1 MFKCLCGTE
10 QFEFNRKLKWQNSY
24 AWIWVQREETS
35 PLRKTLMLLKKPTIR
50 LHCVFLYVM
59 FSTVVLKVKRTTF
72 LITQLEYTLFFV
84 SLHIILDLSMFILKC
99 SIFFCQRLVISVVFS
114 AVTDFFKPFKLF
126 NSHIF
131 RWLFCCFRGTLS
143 FLVWKPWWVDLEGCG
158 SRESCLPL
166 ALCLQAVIKLCDTV
180 T

>member
-1 MFKCLCGTE
+1 
-10 QFEFNRKLKWQNSY
+10 
-24 AWIWVQREETS
+24 
-35 PLRKTLMLLKKPTIR
+35 MLLKKPTIR

-126 NSHIF
+126 NNHIF
-131 RWLFCCFRGTLS
+131 R
-143 FLVWKPWWVDLEGCG
+143 
-158 SRESCLPL
+158 
-166 ALCLQAVIKLCDTV
+166 
-180 T
+180 